1 MSILQRAREDIET
14 VFDKDPAAKSW
25 WEVVCCYPG
34 LHAIWLH
41 RLAHALW
48 QRRLLLLGR
57 LVSHLS
63 RWLTG
68 VEIHPGAE
76 IGRRLFVDHGMG
88 VVIGETSKIG
98 EDVLLY
104 QGVVLGGTTLEKVK
118 RHPTLGDNVV
128 IGSGATVLGAIAIG
142 DNAKVGAG
150 SVVVRSVPPG
160 ATVVGVPARLVGQPQ
175 PGRDQVDLEH
185 GKLADPVVQAL
196 SEAFDRQSRL
206 EERIRTLEKR
216 LDQGLPAP
224 AEGIVPPVLD
234 EGDLASRVRSV
245 LREVIDPEVG
255 VSLMDLGFVHDVSID
270 GQRVHVQLALP
281 EPRCPFMEYFVVQI
295 RRRVKSLNGLDI
307 VEVTFLDPVS
317 PAEGQTPEVLVG
329 ER

>member
-34 LHAIWLH
+34 LHAIWTH

-48 QRRLLLLGR
+48 RRRLLLLGR

-63 RWLTG
+63 RWFTG
-68 VEIHPGAE
+68 IEIHPGAQ
-76 IGRRLFVDHGMG
+76 IGRRFFVDHGMG
-88 VVIGETSKIG
+88 VVIGETAEIG
-98 EDVLLY
+98 DNVLLY

-128 IGSGATVLGAIAIG
+128 IGSGATVLGAITIG

-185 GKLADPVVQAL
+185 GKLADPVVRAI
-196 SEAFDRQSRL
+196 SEAFDRQGRL
-206 EERIRTLEKR
+206 EERIRKLERR
-216 LDQGLPAP
+216 LDEGVPAP
-224 AEGIVPPVLD
+224 AERIAPPARD
-234 EGDLASRVRSV
+234 ESDLASRVHNV

-255 VSLMDLGFVHDVSID
+255 VSLVDLGFVHDVIID
-270 GQRVHVQLALP
+270 GKRVRVQLALP
-281 EPRCPFMEYFVVQI
+281 EPQCPFMEYFVEQI
-295 RRRVKSLNGLDI
+295 RRKVKSLNGLDI
-307 VEVTFLDPVS
+307 VEVTFLDQLS
-317 PAEGQTPEVLVG
+317 PAERQTTEALAG
-329 ER
+329 EK